1 MKTLVLLST
10 GLGLILA
17 QNSKILQDFIAGNQR
32 FTANIY
38 KEALKTT
45 EGNFLINPLSLQMVL
60 SLALMETTDEGFAEI
75 TSALQLPIRG
85 DEETKQLFKQIIAN
99 MDKTG
104 ESNLATANK
113 IFVKKGLHIHDDL
126 KVVAI
131 NNYNSEIEHVNFLD
145 KSAISKLNSWVAKNT
160 FDKTTEMVSPNS
172 FSEKTN
178 TVLVNLQYF
187 KGFWQKGFSSRSTK
201 PRTFYVNETMST
213 NISFMEVST
222 NFKYAYNDSL
232 RAQFIELPYYDTDMS
247 MTIILPDDKFG
258 LPRLEAR
265 IEEIF
270 YDQIYYGPKVRLLMP
285 TFSIKSTVLLDKAL
299 KNLGIKHAFD
309 DNGDSDGIGFKISN
323 AYQKAIIDVDEDGR
337 AVVATRRGKI
347 QGTAPW
353 VEILV
358 DFNADHPFLFYL
370 KSQNAGVF
378 FIGRYIAP

>member
-10 GLGLILA
+10 GLVLILA
-17 QNSKILQDFIAGNQR
+17 QNSKLLQDFIAGNQR
-32 FTANIY
+32 FAANIY

-45 EGNFLINPLSLQMVL
+45 KGNFLINPLSLQMIL
-60 SLALMETTDEGFAEI
+60 SLALMEATEEGFAEI
-75 TSALQLPIRG
+75 SSALELPIRD
-85 DEETKQLFKQIIAN
+85 DEETKQLFKQIISN

-104 ESNLATANK
+104 ESTLATANK
-113 IFVKKGLHIHDDL
+113 ILVKKGLHIKDDL

-145 KSAISKLNSWVAKNT
+145 KSAISKINNWVTQNT
-160 FDKTTEMVSPNS
+160 FDKTTMMVSENS

-201 PRTFYVNETMST
+201 PRTFYINETAKAE
-213 NISFMEVST
+213 IDLMELST
-222 NFKYAYNDSL
+222 NFKYAYNDTL
-232 RAQFIELPYYDTDMS
+232 RAQFIELPYYDSDMS
-247 MTIILPDDKFG
+247 MTIVLPDDIFG

-270 YDQIYYGPKVRLLMP
+270 YDQIYYGPKVRLIMP
-285 TFSIKSTVLLDKAL
+285 TFSIKSTVLLDTAL
-299 KNLGIKHAFD
+299 KNLGIKHAFS
-309 DNGDSDGIGFKISN
+309 DNGDADGIGFKISN
-323 AYQKAIIDVDEDGR
+323 AYQKAIIDVNEDGR
-337 AVVATRRGKI
+337 AVVARRGKI

-353 VEILV
+353 VEILI
-358 DFNADHPFLFYL
+358 DFIADHPFLFYL
-370 KSQNAGVF
+370 KSQSAGVF